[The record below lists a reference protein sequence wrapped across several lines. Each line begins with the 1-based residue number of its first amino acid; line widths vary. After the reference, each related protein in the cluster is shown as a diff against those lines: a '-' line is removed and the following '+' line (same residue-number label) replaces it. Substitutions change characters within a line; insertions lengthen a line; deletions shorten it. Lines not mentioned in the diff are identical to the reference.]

1 MYQRAIPIFCQDVIL
16 PKIINISLRVNM
28 FYSPITI
35 FSLHFFV
42 KMSCDRFIT
51 VIWNMLF

>member
-1 MYQRAIPIFCQDVIL
+1 MYQRAIPIFCQDAIL